1 MPRNLGEGET
11 QMNFRIPEEKKI
23 AFLKKAKENGT
34 SASRVLLEFI
44 DNYLGLSPTNE
55 NDLDTIKRKVAELE
69 EFKERTEKILGEL
82 AA

>member
-1 MPRNLGEGET
+1 MPRNLASGET
-11 QMNFRIPEEKKI
+11 QMNFRISEEKKE

-34 SASRVLLEFI
+34 SASRLLLEFI
-44 DNYLGLSPTNE
+44 DNYLGILHQKDDEIAS
-55 NDLDTIKRKVAELE
+55 IKRKVAELE